1 MVVLLVEFTII
12 FVLMLGSSYG
22 LLRRC
27 SNSRSRWSSSSTT
40 ISASPMTVLNGDARF
55 PETFSSLGK
64 TRADV
69 LITDPPYCLLERR
82 RKGGDLRDPKKRN
95 KLDGEDT
102 VPRYENVKEYK
113 RFTEQWLT
121 SCVQHGLKDGAVLC
135 IWTNPLGKRPIVDVA
150 STLGYELQGEYLW
163 AKRTTT
169 GVSSI
174 TSTKNEVLLRI
185 YESALVFIKKTDQN
199 STTKLQLGPSD
210 VSLPWSVITGYHE
223 DDGEIRHEHPCH
235 KPFAALEP
243 LIRAWTK
250 PGDMVMDCFAGS
262 GGILQAVVRI
272 GGKRSA
278 VGIEMLPEWVVK
290 ANDAI
295 TAEALKHP

>member
-1 MVVLLVEFTII
+1 M
-12 FVLMLGSSYG
+12 FVFLPGSCIVPFYLMFASSYG
-22 LLRRC
+22 LLW
-27 SNSRSRWSSSSTT
+27 RSGSLLRTVSGRMSITSVSS
-40 ISASPMTVLNGDARF
+40 IPMTVRNGDARF
-55 PETFSSLGK
+55 PESYSSLG
-64 TRADV
+64 RADV

-82 RKGGDLRDPKKRN
+82 RKGGDLRDPKKRS

-121 SCVQHGLKDGAVLC
+121 SCVQHGLKDGAVMC

-169 GVSSI
+169 GASSV
-174 TSTKNEVLLRI
+174 TSTKNEVLLRV
-185 YESALVFIKKTDQN
+185 YESALVLTKKTDQN
-199 STTKLQLGPSD
+199 STSKLQLGPSD
-210 VSLPWSVITGYHE
+210 VSLPWSVITGYHD

-243 LIRAWTK
+243 LIRAWTR
-250 PGDMVMDCFAGS
+250 PGDVVMDCFAGS
-262 GGILQAVVRI
+262 GGILQAVVRV

-278 VGIEMLPEWVVK
+278 EGIEMLPEWVMK
-290 ANDAI
+290 ANNAI
-295 TAEALKHP
+295 NAETQKK

>member
-1 MVVLLVEFTII
+1 MFVFLSVFLMFGISQSLVWRSSRLRTGSCARLSITS
-12 FVLMLGSSYG
+12 VGGSSP
-22 LLRRC
+22 
-27 SNSRSRWSSSSTT
+27 
-40 ISASPMTVLNGDARF
+40 PMTVMNGDARF
-55 PETFSSLGK
+55 PETFSSFGRV
-64 TRADV
+64 RADV

-82 RKGGDLRDPKKRN
+82 RKGGDLRDPKKRS

-121 SCVQHGLKDGAVLC
+121 SCIQHGLKDGAVLC

-174 TSTKNEVLLRI
+174 TSTKNEVLLRV
-185 YESALVFIKKTDQN
+185 YESALVLTKKTDQN
-199 STTKLQLGPSD
+199 STTKLPLGPSD
-210 VSLPWSVITGYHE
+210 VSFPWSVITGYHE

-243 LIRAWTK
+243 LIRAWTR
-250 PGDMVMDCFAGS
+250 PGDVVMDCFAGS

-278 VGIEMLPEWVVK
+278 VGIEMLPEWVTKSNEAIK
-290 ANDAI
+290 AE
-295 TAEALKHP
+295 TQKHQ